1 MYPCYLWRGSA
12 LPLNMIKSV
21 SQGMKQILLGVFN
34 RVLQYW
40 HWCSITSLHSTR
52 HWKCLQIWHVSIK
65 PSETGAVHE
74 DCCVHKHPSLNAF
87 YKENCPHA
95 CSLIIVY
102 WLLRYIDV
110 TIGEVQWAA
119 CCADADV
126 PGKEPGYVWL
136 LHFLG
141 MLRCSGLLGAGQ
153 PSVAGQEVSLEVVTN
168 QDTLRLH
175 TNHNPT
181 STLAPSIFL

>member
-1 MYPCYLWRGSA
+1 MSQLE
-12 LPLNMIKSV
+12 KS
-21 SQGMKQILLGVFN
+21 
-34 RVLQYW
+34 
-40 HWCSITSLHSTR
+40 
-52 HWKCLQIWHVSIK
+52 
-65 PSETGAVHE
+65 SEQ
-74 DCCVHKHPSLNAF
+74 P
-87 YKENCPHA
+87 
-95 CSLIIVY
+95 
-102 WLLRYIDV
+102 
-110 TIGEVQWAA
+110 AA

-153 PSVAGQEVSLEVVTN
+153 PSVAGHEVSLEVVTN

-175 TNHNPT
+175 TDHNPT

>member
-1 MYPCYLWRGSA
+1 MQCHSICLKVSPRVWSRYFLVSSIEFSNIGIDVQYIATFYLLNVSTDLTRFHKAFRDRCSPWRLLCTQA
-12 LPLNMIKSV
+12 
-21 SQGMKQILLGVFN
+21 SQFKCF
-34 RVLQYW
+34 LQGKL
-40 HWCSITSLHSTR
+40 SS
-52 HWKCLQIWHVSIK
+52 
-65 PSETGAVHE
+65 
-74 DCCVHKHPSLNAF
+74 
-87 YKENCPHA
+87 

-153 PSVAGQEVSLEVVTN
+153 PSVAGHEVSLEVVTN